1 MKNIPNMRLFLSGI
15 LSRLE
20 APELFVRIECIF
32 YSGAKEFLLT
42 CEREDGELSV
52 EYLGT
57 KRAMNRN
64 ELSEFLLRELPKYDK
79 LLLHYIERTNT
90 YVLSGD
96 DRGVRTSVKETAA
109 EKAAVRTASVGG
121 RDYIIREQEAPE
133 LLRAI
138 GIMAENGKI
147 KNDMIRKYNQIDR
160 FVERISDIPMPQDR
174 PAVIMDCACGK
185 SYLSFA
191 LNYYFT
197 EIRKLRTKIV
207 GVDYNQEVIR
217 ASKQMAEG
225 LRYYNMEFLCED
237 LRQFDY
243 GRKIDLLISLHGCDI
258 ATDYAIY
265 SGIKHKAGAIVVVPC
280 CHKELA
286 EQIVYDPFESMM
298 RHGTF
303 KRRFCDVLTD
313 SLRVLLLEMMGYKV
327 SVLEYVSP
335 LDTPKNIM
343 IKAVRTSG
351 YHAAAK
357 ENYLRLK
364 EQFHVYPT
372 LEGLLCDFLRI
383 GSLYEDF

>member
-1 MKNIPNMRLFLSGI
+1 MKNIPKIQLFLNGI
-15 LSRLE
+15 LNRLDE
-20 APELFVRIECIF
+20 PELFVRIECIL
-32 YSGAKEFLLT
+32 YSGAKEFPIT
-42 CEREDGELSV
+42 CEREEGELSM

-57 KRAMNRN
+57 KRIIDRKD
-64 ELSEFLLRELPKYDK
+64 LGSFLLRELPKYDK
-79 LLLHYIERTNT
+79 LVLSYIERVNT
-90 YVLSGD
+90 YVLTGD
-96 DRGVRTSVKETAA
+96 DQAVKTSVKETSA
-109 EKAAVRTASVGG
+109 EKAAVKTASVGG
-121 RDYIIREQEAPE
+121 REYIIKAEDAPG

-160 FVERISDIPMPQDR
+160 FAELISDIPMPGER
-174 PAVIMDCACGK
+174 PALIMDCACGK

-197 EIRKLRTKIV
+197 DLRKLRTKII
-207 GVDYNQEVIR
+207 GVDYNQGVIK

-225 LRYYNMEFLCED
+225 LCYHNMEFLCED

-243 GRKIDLLISLHGCDI
+243 GKKIDLLISLHGCDI

-265 SGIKHKAGAIVVVPC
+265 SGMKHKAGAIVVVPC

-286 EQIVYDPFESMM
+286 NQIVSRPFESMLE
-298 RHGTF
+298 HGIF

-313 SLRVLLLEMMGYKV
+313 SLRVLLMEMMGYKV

-343 IKAVRTSG
+343 LKAVRTGGCS
-351 YHAAAK
+351 ASAK
-357 ENYLRLK
+357 EKYLRLK
-364 EQFHVYPT
+364 EQFQVYPT
-372 LEGLLCDFLRI
+372 LERLLCDFLNI

>member
-1 MKNIPNMRLFLSGI
+1 MKNIPKVRLFLNGI
-15 LSRLE
+15 LNRLD
-20 APELFVRIECIF
+20 APELFVRIECIL
-32 YSGAKEFLLT
+32 YSGTKEFPLN
-42 CEREDGELSV
+42 CELEEGELSMD
-52 EYLGT
+52 YLGT
-57 KRAMNRN
+57 KRMINRN
-64 ELSEFLLRELPKYDK
+64 ELGEFLLRELPKYDK
-79 LLLHYIERTNT
+79 LLLHYIERANT
-90 YVLSGD
+90 YVLNGD
-96 DRGVRTSVKETAA
+96 EQGVRTSVKETAA

-121 RDYIIREQEAPE
+121 REYIIRQQDAPG

-138 GIMAENGKI
+138 GIVADNGKI

-160 FVERISDIPMPQDR
+160 FVELVSDISMPKDR
-174 PAVIMDCACGK
+174 AAIIMDCACGK

-197 EIRKLRTKIV
+197 ELRKLRTKII
-207 GVDYNQEVIR
+207 GVDYNQGVIKS
-217 ASKQMAEG
+217 SKLMAEG

-286 EQIVYDPFESMM
+286 KQIAYDPFESMM
-298 RHGTF
+298 KHGIF

-343 IKAVRTSG
+343 LKAVRTSG
-351 YHAAAK
+351 YNAVAK

-364 EQFHVYPT
+364 EQFHVHPT
-372 LEGLLCDFLRI
+372 LEMLLCDYLKI
-383 GSLYEDF
+383 KSLYEDF